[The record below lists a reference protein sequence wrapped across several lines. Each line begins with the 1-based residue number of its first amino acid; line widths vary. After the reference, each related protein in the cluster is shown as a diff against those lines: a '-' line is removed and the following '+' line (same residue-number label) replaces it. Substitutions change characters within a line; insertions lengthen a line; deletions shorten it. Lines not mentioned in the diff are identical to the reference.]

1 MTAIKLSREWFSPKG
16 EDGNLSLATR
26 ESRIREAVASM
37 NPGDW
42 IELED
47 GTKCTSAAEVK
58 KALGISENQ
67 SGGVKAVICPNC
79 GANTTNHYNCDY
91 CGSFL
96 VQRVSEGMDMTKYH
110 NIAMR
115 YKNDG
120 LLRVIRD
127 YVSMVK
133 SDPDTENDVWVES
146 KTEHL
151 VVVGNNRTDEIARLW
166 GHDGIH
172 VGITFF
178 DDVDAEHRYSRFKMS
193 NVASVFKPYTI
204 DGKACSNADELPVDE
219 LQFYA
224 DFGYDAE
231 GACQVALQ
239 ILSDIYEDRIEDLV
253 YEVHNP
259 QDDKIRIEAKQAEW
273 RQSPEGKKE
282 KRKDILTIAA
292 LVVGVILYII
302 IRSII

>member
-1 MTAIKLSREWFSPKG
+1 MQTLFVGLKSQIHGKVYAFDSTTIDLCLSVYDWAHFRLAKGGIKVHTLF
-16 EDGNLSLATR
+16 DL
-26 ESRIREAVASM
+26 EAQV
-37 NPGDW
+37 PT
-42 IELED
+42 IIHI
-47 GTKCTSAAEVK
+47 TKAKV
-58 KALGISENQ
+58 ND
-67 SGGVKAVICPNC
+67 VN
-79 GANTTNHYNCDY
+79 
-91 CGSFL
+91 
-96 VQRVSEGMDMTKYH
+96 GMDMTKYH

-120 LLRVIRD
+120 MLRVIRD

-204 DGKACSNADELPVDE
+204 EGKACPNADELPVDE

-239 ILSDIYEDRIEDLV
+239 ILSDIYEDRMEDLV
-253 YEVHNP
+253 YEIHNP

-282 KRKDILTIAA
+282 KRKDILTIAG
-292 LVVGVILYII
+292 LVVGAILYII